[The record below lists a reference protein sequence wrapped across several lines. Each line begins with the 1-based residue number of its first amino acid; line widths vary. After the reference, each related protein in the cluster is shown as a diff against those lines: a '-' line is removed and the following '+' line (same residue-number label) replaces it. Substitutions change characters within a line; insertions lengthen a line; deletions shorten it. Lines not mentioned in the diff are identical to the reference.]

1 MTHHCPFWLL
11 ASLVAGFACMS
22 DMSGTERAR
31 ENRLRRAAHR
41 QGFLLAK
48 SRRRDARA
56 YGFGMHRLVD
66 EETRTPVAGEH
77 ATGYGYDYDVEGY
90 LNRGLS

>member
-1 MTHHCPFWLL
+1 M
-11 ASLVAGFACMS
+11 VAGFACMS
-22 DMSGTERAR
+22 DMSETAKVR

-41 QGFLLAK
+41 QDLLLAK

-56 YGFGMHRLVD
+56 YGFGMYRLLD
-66 EETRTPVAGEH
+66 EATSTLVPGEH

-90 LNRGLS
+90 LNRGL